1 MERPPAAA
9 MAALRAKRFVR
20 WLRYSARRPKIL
32 SSDPLMNQNRPM
44 SWQMR
49 KMAMSVCFVLSASVQ
64 CLPRL
69 SQKEEVAGKDGG
81 A

>member
-1 MERPPAAA
+1 
-9 MAALRAKRFVR
+9 
-20 WLRYSARRPKIL
+20 
-32 SSDPLMNQNRPM
+32 MNQNRPM